1 MGLRRGE
8 EVSEITGYVD
18 ETRIGII
25 GGSYGGYMVLAAL
38 AFKPEEFKVGVD
50 IFGVANWIRT
60 LESIPPYW
68 ESSRKALYKEIGD
81 PQKDREFLKA
91 TSPLFHADKITKPLL
106 VLQGAND
113 PRVIK
118 PESDDIVNAIKK
130 KGGVVEY
137 VVFENEGHGFTKK
150 ENEIKGDQAIL
161 KFLDKYLRQ
170 DQPSSK
176 SQTPNVKL
184 Q

>member
-1 MGLRRGE
+1 MSIRAK
-8 EVSEITGYVD
+8 SA
-18 ETRIGII
+18 
-25 GGSYGGYMVLAAL
+25 SLAAVTVVTWCL
-38 AFKPEEFKVGVD
+38 RPSLLSLREFNVGVD

-81 PQKDREFLKA
+81 PQKDRQMLMDA
-91 TSPLFHADKITKPLL
+91 SPLLHADQITKPLI

-137 VVFENEGHGFTKK
+137 VVFDNEGHGFTKK

-161 KFLDKYLRQ
+161 TFLDKYLKGIGG
-170 DQPSSK
+170 P
-176 SQTPNVKL
+176 
-184 Q
+184 